1 MGSGHLLLAAAVT
14 MLFVMAS
21 EQLVDNIFQPTGNLL
36 CTQSCSTTDNYT
48 DSSQYKKNLDS
59 LLAALPA
66 AAGDNGWFYRSSA
79 ETGADEVFGL
89 IMCFAD
95 RSAKECSDCLTG
107 APARIRTVCPGS
119 RNVSTAYEACV
130 LRYSAAPIPATV
142 DLDAALVV
150 GVPGTPVT
158 SDAVLKA
165 WVPLMS
171 SLSRVLHSL
180 AADVALSPLLIAND
194 TTPYSSTQEMYGLAQ
209 CTRDLNPTECT
220 RCVKIYIA
228 QVESTFP
235 NYTGGCIKGSSC
247 NLVSQ
252 VGFPI
257 DITLPPMPALPAPPP
272 PAAASL
278 IVLASLIWIHGRLR
292 RRRIPAKIL
301 KEKRGQELQERS
313 FFDDNEPEMEDEF
326 EKGTGPKRFRYG
338 ELAVATDNFSDQQKL
353 GEGGFGSVYRGYL
366 KEMDLHVA
374 IKRVSKGSKQ
384 GRKEY
389 ASEVRIISRLRHR
402 NLVQLI
408 GWSHG
413 SGDDELLLVYELMP
427 NGSLDGHL
435 HSPDSVLTWP
445 VRYRVALGVG
455 AALLYL
461 HEDAAEQ
468 RVVHRDVKP
477 SNVML
482 DASFNAKLGDFGLAR
497 LIGDGRRSHTTGVAG
512 TFGYMDPKCVLA
524 GKASVESD
532 VYSFGVLLLEGSPGL
547 VRHACGRRPAVLV
560 GEEEDGHLVHVHLVQ
575 WVWDS
580 YGGGSI
586 LDAAD
591 TRLGGEFD
599 GREMACAMIVGLWC
613 AHPDRSRRPNIR
625 QAFNA
630 LRCEAPPPR
639 LPAKMPV
646 ATDGFPPAGSSST
659 TSSTEAGRTT
669 SQGLGGGGVQTPTT
683 AASLDIEHSSS
694 VQHEDDSTL
703 M

>member
-1 MGSGHLLLAAAVT
+1 MLCVMESGQ
-14 MLFVMAS
+14 S
-21 EQLVDNIFQPTGNLL
+21 DIFQLGRI
-36 CTQSCSTTDNYT
+36 SCSTTDNYT

-66 AAGDNGWFYRSSA
+66 AAVDNGWFYRSSA
-79 ETGADEVFGL
+79 GTGADEVFGL

-95 RSAKECSDCLTG
+95 RGATECSECLAG
-107 APARIRTVCPGS
+107 PARITTVCPGS
-119 RNVSTAYEACV
+119 RNGSTAYEGCV
-130 LRYSAAPIPATV
+130 LRYSAAPIPATA

-150 GVPGTPVT
+150 IVPGTSVT

-165 WVPLMS
+165 WVLLMS
-171 SLSRVLHSL
+171 SLASN
-180 AADVALSPLLIAND
+180 VALSPLLIAND

-220 RCVKIYIA
+220 RCVNIYIA
-228 QVESTFP
+228 QLVSTFLPFP

-247 NLVSQ
+247 NLVYQ
-252 VGFPI
+252 VGFPPGI
-257 DITLPPMPALPAPPP
+257 DVTLPPMPALPAPPP
-272 PAAASL
+272 PGSSSSSKKALVIGLSVGAAASL
-278 IVLASLIWIHGRLR
+278 IVLASLIWIHSLR

-408 GWSHG
+408 GWCHG

-497 LIGDGRRSHTTGVAG
+497 LIGDGRRSHTTGAAG

-532 VYSFGVLLLEGSPGL
+532 VYSFGVLLLE
-547 VRHACGRRPAVLV
+547 VACGRRPAVLV

-630 LRCEAPPPR
+630 LRFEAPPPR

-646 ATDGFPPAGSSST
+646 ATDGPPPAGSSST

-669 SQGLGGGGVQTPTT
+669 TQGLGGGGVQTPTT